1 MKKEKLPTTHY
12 PLPARF
18 AFTLIEIIFIMVL
31 MGVLAGVGFSFIP
44 NHHLLN
50 DSRYILL
57 QIKNQQKNAIGY
69 DTATFSTTPW
79 SEPEANSSEYN
90 RTCVEFDK
98 AWLEA
103 RDANST
109 HPYRFNSQTIIEP
122 HKHICFDN
130 LGRAYS
136 SNTLLKSIQYVDI
149 SYPKKP
155 IKHILIYPW
164 SGYAIISKQ

>member
-1 MKKEKLPTTHY
+1 MKKEKLPTH
-12 PLPARF
+12 L
-18 AFTLIEIIFIMVL
+18 AFTLIEIIFVMVL
-31 MGVLAGVGFSFIP
+31 MGVLVGVGFSFIP

-69 DTATFSTTPW
+69 DTINFSKIPW

-90 RTCVEFDK
+90 RTCIEFNK

-103 RDANST
+103 RDKNSA
-109 HPYRFNSQTIIEP
+109 HPYRFNPQTFIVS

-130 LGRAYS
+130 LGRMYN
-136 SNTLLKSIQYVDI
+136 SNNLLKTVQYVDI

-155 IKHILIYPW
+155 TKHILIYPM